1 MKLLASLFIISLFS
15 CSIIEDVSTTI
26 LNPTN
31 NSPSKIDLTNEEVI
45 SGLKEALNVGIK
57 NAVNLSSVTDGFL
70 KNDVIRLP
78 FPPDAIK
85 VREKAINFGLSK
97 QVTTFEET
105 LNRAAEEAT
114 KEALPIFINA
124 IKNMSVQDGFAILK
138 GGEGAATKYL
148 KDQTSSALYTAFLPK
163 VKEATAKVKLTE
175 YWNPILTKYN
185 TASTLTG
192 GEKINPDLDAFIT
205 QKAIEGLFHMIAI
218 EENKIR
224 VENKIFGKKGWKGI
238 SAAAVYS
245 DVCDDGAASDAAD
258 TDADGLGFYAEFH
271 VVGDGGLVT

>member
-1 MKLLASLFIISLFS
+1 MKLLASLIIISLFS

-57 NAVNLSSVTDGFL
+57 NAVDLSSVTDGFL

-114 KEALPIFINA
+114 KKALPIFVDA
-124 IKNMSVQDGFAILK
+124 IKNMSVSDGFSILK
-138 GGEGAATKYL
+138 GGDGAATKFL
-148 KDQTSSALYTAFLPK
+148 KSQTSNQLVIAFAPV
-163 VKEATAKVKLTE
+163 VKEATNKVQLTA
-175 YWNPILTKYN
+175 YWNPIITRYN
-185 TASTLTG
+185 SAMTLSG
-192 GEKINPDLDAFIT
+192 GQKLDPDLDAYIT
-205 QKAIEGLFHMIAI
+205 QKAIDGLFYLVET

-224 VENKIFGKKGWKGI
+224 KDPLARVSDILVKVFG
-238 SAAAVYS
+238 S
-245 DVCDDGAASDAAD
+245 
-258 TDADGLGFYAEFH
+258 LF
-271 VVGDGGLVT
+271 

>member
-1 MKLLASLFIISLFS
+1 MKLLASLFLISLFS
-15 CSIIEDVSTTI
+15 CSIIEDVSITI

-31 NSPSKIDLTNEEVI
+31 NSPAKIDLTNEEVI

-114 KEALPIFINA
+114 KKALPIFIDA
-124 IKNMSVQDGFAILK
+124 IKNMSVSDGFSILK
-138 GGEGAATKYL
+138 GGDGAASKFL
-148 KDQTSSALYTAFLPK
+148 KSQTSNQLVIAFAPV
-163 VKEATAKVKLTE
+163 VKEATTKVQLTA
-175 YWNPILTKYN
+175 YWNPIITRYN
-185 TASTLTG
+185 SAMTLSG
-192 GEKINPDLDAFIT
+192 GQKLDPDLDVYIT
-205 QKAIEGLFHMIAI
+205 QKAIDGLFYLVET

-224 VENKIFGKKGWKGI
+224 KDPLARVSDILVKVFG
-238 SAAAVYS
+238 S
-245 DVCDDGAASDAAD
+245 
-258 TDADGLGFYAEFH
+258 LF
-271 VVGDGGLVT
+271 

>member
-1 MKLLASLFIISLFS
+1 MKLLASLFLISLFS
-15 CSIIEDVSTTI
+15 CSIIEEASTTI

-70 KNDVIRLP
+70 KNDMIRLP

-114 KEALPIFINA
+114 KKALPIFVNA
-124 IKNMSVQDGFAILK
+124 IKNMSVSDGFSILK
-138 GGEGAATKYL
+138 GGDGAATKFL
-148 KDQTSSALYTAFLPK
+148 KNQTSNQLVIAFAPV
-163 VKEATAKVKLTE
+163 VKEATTKVQLTA
-175 YWNPILTKYN
+175 YWNPIITRYN
-185 TASTLTG
+185 SAMTLSG
-192 GEKINPDLDAFIT
+192 GQKLDPDLDAYIT
-205 QKAIEGLFHMIAI
+205 QKAIDGLFYLVEM

-224 VENKIFGKKGWKGI
+224 KDPLARVSDILVKVFG
-238 SAAAVYS
+238 S
-245 DVCDDGAASDAAD
+245 
-258 TDADGLGFYAEFH
+258 LF
-271 VVGDGGLVT
+271 

>member
-1 MKLLASLFIISLFS
+1 MKLLASLFLISLFS
-15 CSIIEDVSTTI
+15 CSIIEEASTTI

-114 KEALPIFINA
+114 KKALPIFIDA
-124 IKNMSVQDGFAILK
+124 IKNMSVSDGFSILK
-138 GGEGAATKYL
+138 GGDGAATKFL
-148 KDQTSSALYTAFLPK
+148 KSQTSNQLVIAFAPV
-163 VKEATAKVKLTE
+163 VKEATTKVQLTA
-175 YWNPILTKYN
+175 YWNPIITRYN
-185 TASTLTG
+185 SAMTLSG
-192 GEKINPDLDAFIT
+192 GQKLDPDLDAYIT
-205 QKAIEGLFHMIAI
+205 QKAIDGLFYLVET

-224 VENKIFGKKGWKGI
+224 KDPLARVSEILVKVFG
-238 SAAAVYS
+238 S
-245 DVCDDGAASDAAD
+245 
-258 TDADGLGFYAEFH
+258 LF
-271 VVGDGGLVT
+271 

>member
-1 MKLLASLFIISLFS
+1 MKLLFCLFIISLFS
-15 CSIIEDVSTTI
+15 CSIIEDASTTF

-114 KEALPIFINA
+114 KKALPIFIDA
-124 IKNMSVQDGFAILK
+124 IKNMSVSDGFSILK
-138 GGEGAATKYL
+138 GGDGAATKFL
-148 KDQTSSALYTAFLPK
+148 KSQTSNQLVIAFAPV
-163 VKEATAKVKLTE
+163 VKEATTKVQLTA
-175 YWNPILTKYN
+175 YWNPIITRYN
-185 TASTLTG
+185 SAMTLSG
-192 GEKINPDLDAFIT
+192 GQKLDPDLDAYIT
-205 QKAIEGLFHMIAI
+205 QKAIDGLFYLVET

-224 VENKIFGKKGWKGI
+224 KDPLARVSDILVKVFG
-238 SAAAVYS
+238 S
-245 DVCDDGAASDAAD
+245 
-258 TDADGLGFYAEFH
+258 LF
-271 VVGDGGLVT
+271 

>member
-1 MKLLASLFIISLFS
+1 MKLLASLIIISLFS

-31 NSPSKIDLTNEEVI
+31 NSPAKIDLTNEEVI

-114 KEALPIFINA
+114 KKALPIFVDA
-124 IKNMSVQDGFAILK
+124 IKNMSVSDGFSILK
-138 GGEGAATKYL
+138 GGDGAATKFL
-148 KDQTSSALYTAFLPK
+148 KSQTSNQLVIAFAPV
-163 VKEATAKVKLTE
+163 VKEATTKVQLTA
-175 YWNPILTKYN
+175 YWNPIITRYN
-185 TASTLTG
+185 SAMTLSG
-192 GEKINPDLDAFIT
+192 GQKLDPDLDAYIT
-205 QKAIEGLFHMIAI
+205 QKAIDGLFYLVET

-224 VENKIFGKKGWKGI
+224 KDPLARVSDILVKVFG
-238 SAAAVYS
+238 S
-245 DVCDDGAASDAAD
+245 
-258 TDADGLGFYAEFH
+258 LF
-271 VVGDGGLVT
+271 

>member
-15 CSIIEDVSTTI
+15 CSIIEDASTTF

-70 KNDVIRLP
+70 KNDIIRLP

-85 VREKAINFGLSK
+85 VREKALNFGLSK
-97 QVTTFEET
+97 QVETFEET

-114 KEALPIFINA
+114 KKALPIFIDA
-124 IKNMSVQDGFAILK
+124 IKNMSVSDGFSILK
-138 GGEGAATKYL
+138 DGEGAATKFL
-148 KDQTSSALYTAFLPK
+148 KSQTSNQLVIAFAPV
-163 VKEATAKVKLTE
+163 VKEATTKVQLTA
-175 YWNPILTKYN
+175 YWNPIITRYN
-185 TASTLTG
+185 SAMSLSG
-192 GEKINPDLDAFIT
+192 GQKLNPDLDAYIT
-205 QKAIEGLFHMIAI
+205 QKAIDGLFYLVEV

-224 VENKIFGKKGWKGI
+224 KDPIARVSDILVKVFG
-238 SAAAVYS
+238 S
-245 DVCDDGAASDAAD
+245 
-258 TDADGLGFYAEFH
+258 LF
-271 VVGDGGLVT
+271 

>member
-31 NSPSKIDLTNEEVI
+31 ISPSKIDLTNEEVI

-97 QVTTFEET
+97 QVATFEET

-114 KEALPIFINA
+114 KKALPIFIDA
-124 IKNMSVQDGFAILK
+124 IKNMSVSDGFSILK
-138 GGEGAATKYL
+138 GGDGAATKFL
-148 KDQTSSALYTAFLPK
+148 KSQTSNQLVIAFAPV
-163 VKEATAKVKLTE
+163 VKEATTKVQLTA
-175 YWNPILTKYN
+175 YWNPIITRYN
-185 TASTLTG
+185 SAMTLSG
-192 GEKINPDLDAFIT
+192 GQKLDPDLDAYIT
-205 QKAIEGLFHMIAI
+205 QKAIDGLFYLVEN

-224 VENKIFGKKGWKGI
+224 KDPLARVSDILVKVFG
-238 SAAAVYS
+238 S
-245 DVCDDGAASDAAD
+245 
-258 TDADGLGFYAEFH
+258 LF
-271 VVGDGGLVT
+271 

>member
-1 MKLLASLFIISLFS
+1 MKLLFCLFIISLFS
-15 CSIIEDVSTTI
+15 CSIIEDASTTI

-70 KNDVIRLP
+70 KNDLIRLP

-85 VREKAINFGLSK
+85 VREKSINFGLSK

-114 KEALPIFINA
+114 KKALPIFVNA
-124 IKNMSVQDGFAILK
+124 IKNMSVSDGFTILK
-138 GGEGAATKYL
+138 GGDGAATKFL
-148 KDQTSSALYTAFLPK
+148 KSQTSNQLVIAFAPV
-163 VKEATAKVKLTE
+163 VKEATTKVQLTA
-175 YWNPILTKYN
+175 YWNPIITRYN
-185 TASTLTG
+185 SAMTLSG
-192 GEKINPDLDAFIT
+192 GQKLDPDLDAYIT
-205 QKAIEGLFHMIAI
+205 QKAIDGLFYLVET

-224 VENKIFGKKGWKGI
+224 KDPLARVSDILVKVFG
-238 SAAAVYS
+238 S
-245 DVCDDGAASDAAD
+245 
-258 TDADGLGFYAEFH
+258 LF
-271 VVGDGGLVT
+271 

>member
-1 MKLLASLFIISLFS
+1 MKLLVCLFIISLFS
-15 CSIIEDVSTTI
+15 CSIIEDASTTI
-26 LNPTN
+26 LSPTN
-31 NSPSKIDLTNEEVI
+31 NSPSKIDLTNDEVI

-114 KEALPIFINA
+114 KKALPIFVDV
-124 IKNMSVQDGFAILK
+124 IKNMSVSDGFSILK
-138 GGEGAATKYL
+138 GGDGAATKFL
-148 KDQTSSALYTAFLPK
+148 KSQTSNQLVIAFAPV
-163 VKEATAKVKLTE
+163 VKEATTKVQLTA
-175 YWNPILTKYN
+175 YWNPIITRYN
-185 TASTLTG
+185 SAMTLSG
-192 GEKINPDLDAFIT
+192 GQKLDPDLDAYIT
-205 QKAIEGLFHMIAI
+205 QKAIDGLFYLVET

-224 VENKIFGKKGWKGI
+224 KDPLARVSDILVKVFG
-238 SAAAVYS
+238 S
-245 DVCDDGAASDAAD
+245 
-258 TDADGLGFYAEFH
+258 LF
-271 VVGDGGLVT
+271 

>member
-1 MKLLASLFIISLFS
+1 MKLLVCLFIISLFS
-15 CSIIEDVSTTI
+15 CSIIEDASTTI
-26 LNPTN
+26 LSPTN

-70 KNDVIRLP
+70 KNDVIRLA

-114 KEALPIFINA
+114 KKALPIFVDA
-124 IKNMSVQDGFAILK
+124 IKNMSVSDGFSILK
-138 GGEGAATKYL
+138 GGDGAATKFL
-148 KDQTSSALYTAFLPK
+148 KSQTSNQLVIAFAPV
-163 VKEATAKVKLTE
+163 VKEATTKVQLTA
-175 YWNPILTKYN
+175 YWNPIITRYN
-185 TASTLTG
+185 SAMTLSG
-192 GEKINPDLDAFIT
+192 GQKLDPDLDAYIT
-205 QKAIEGLFHMIAI
+205 QKAIDGLFYLVET

-224 VENKIFGKKGWKGI
+224 KDPLARVSEILVKVFG
-238 SAAAVYS
+238 S
-245 DVCDDGAASDAAD
+245 
-258 TDADGLGFYAEFH
+258 LF
-271 VVGDGGLVT
+271 

>member
-1 MKLLASLFIISLFS
+1 MKLLVCLFIISLFS
-15 CSIIEDVSTTI
+15 CSIIEDASTTI
-26 LNPTN
+26 LSPTN

-70 KNDVIRLP
+70 KNDVIRLA

-114 KEALPIFINA
+114 KKALPIFVDA
-124 IKNMSVQDGFAILK
+124 IKNMSVSDGFSILK
-138 GGEGAATKYL
+138 GGDGAATKFL
-148 KDQTSSALYTAFLPK
+148 KSQTSNQLVIAFAPV
-163 VKEATAKVKLTE
+163 VKEATTKVQLTA
-175 YWNPILTKYN
+175 YWNPIITRYN
-185 TASTLTG
+185 SAMTLSG
-192 GEKINPDLDAFIT
+192 GQKLDPDLDAYIT
-205 QKAIEGLFHMIAI
+205 QKAIDGLFYLVET

-224 VENKIFGKKGWKGI
+224 KDPLARVSDILVKVFG
-238 SAAAVYS
+238 S
-245 DVCDDGAASDAAD
+245 
-258 TDADGLGFYAEFH
+258 LF
-271 VVGDGGLVT
+271 

>member
-1 MKLLASLFIISLFS
+1 MKLLVCLFIISLFS
-15 CSIIEDVSTTI
+15 CSIIEDASTTI
-26 LNPTN
+26 LSPTN

-114 KEALPIFINA
+114 KKALPIFVDA
-124 IKNMSVQDGFAILK
+124 IKNMSVSDGFSILK
-138 GGEGAATKYL
+138 GGDGAATKFL
-148 KDQTSSALYTAFLPK
+148 KSQTSNQLVIAFAPV
-163 VKEATAKVKLTE
+163 VKEATTKVQLTA
-175 YWNPILTKYN
+175 YWNPIITRYN
-185 TASTLTG
+185 SAMTLSG
-192 GEKINPDLDAFIT
+192 GQKLDPDLDAYIT
-205 QKAIEGLFHMIAI
+205 QKAINGLFYLVET

-224 VENKIFGKKGWKGI
+224 KDPLARVSDILVKVFG
-238 SAAAVYS
+238 S
-245 DVCDDGAASDAAD
+245 
-258 TDADGLGFYAEFH
+258 LF
-271 VVGDGGLVT
+271 

>member
-1 MKLLASLFIISLFS
+1 MKLLASLFLISLFS
-15 CSIIEDVSTTI
+15 CSIIEDVSITI

-31 NSPSKIDLTNEEVI
+31 NSPAKIDLTNEEVI

-114 KEALPIFINA
+114 KKALPIFVNA
-124 IKNMSVQDGFAILK
+124 IKNMSVSDGFSILK
-138 GGEGAATKYL
+138 GGDGAATKFL
-148 KDQTSSALYTAFLPK
+148 KSQTSNQLVLAFAPV
-163 VKEATAKVKLTE
+163 VKEATTKVQLTA
-175 YWNPILTKYN
+175 YWNPIITRYN
-185 TASTLTG
+185 SAMTLSG
-192 GEKINPDLDAFIT
+192 GQKLDPDLDAYIT
-205 QKAIEGLFHMIAI
+205 QKAIYGLFYLVEI

-224 VENKIFGKKGWKGI
+224 KDPLARVSDILVKVFG
-238 SAAAVYS
+238 S
-245 DVCDDGAASDAAD
+245 
-258 TDADGLGFYAEFH
+258 LF
-271 VVGDGGLVT
+271 

>member
-70 KNDVIRLP
+70 KNDMIRLP

-114 KEALPIFINA
+114 KKALPIFVNA
-124 IKNMSVQDGFAILK
+124 IKNMSVSDGFSILK
-138 GGEGAATKYL
+138 GGDGAATKFL
-148 KDQTSSALYTAFLPK
+148 KSQTSNQLVIAFAPV
-163 VKEATAKVKLTE
+163 VKEETTKVQLTA
-175 YWNPILTKYN
+175 YWNPIITRYN
-185 TASTLTG
+185 SAMTLSG
-192 GEKINPDLDAFIT
+192 GQKLDPDLDAYIT
-205 QKAIEGLFHMIAI
+205 QKAIDGLFYLVEM

-224 VENKIFGKKGWKGI
+224 KDPLARVSDILVKVFG
-238 SAAAVYS
+238 S
-245 DVCDDGAASDAAD
+245 
-258 TDADGLGFYAEFH
+258 LF
-271 VVGDGGLVT
+271 

>member
-1 MKLLASLFIISLFS
+1 MKLLASLFLISLFS
-15 CSIIEDVSTTI
+15 CSIIEEASTTI

-114 KEALPIFINA
+114 KKALPIFVDA
-124 IKNMSVQDGFAILK
+124 IKNMSVSDGFSILK
-138 GGEGAATKYL
+138 GGDGAATKFL
-148 KDQTSSALYTAFLPK
+148 KSQTSNQLVLAFAPV
-163 VKEATAKVKLTE
+163 VKEATTKVQLTA
-175 YWNPILTKYN
+175 YWNPIITRYN
-185 TASTLTG
+185 SAMTLSG
-192 GEKINPDLDAFIT
+192 GQKLDPDLDAYIT
-205 QKAIEGLFHMIAI
+205 QKAIDGLFYLVEM

-224 VENKIFGKKGWKGI
+224 KDPLARVSDILVKVFG
-238 SAAAVYS
+238 S
-245 DVCDDGAASDAAD
+245 
-258 TDADGLGFYAEFH
+258 LF
-271 VVGDGGLVT
+271 

>member
-1 MKLLASLFIISLFS
+1 MKLLVCLFIISLFS
-15 CSIIEDVSTTI
+15 CSIIEDASTTI
-26 LNPTN
+26 LSPTN

-70 KNDVIRLP
+70 KNDVIRLA

-114 KEALPIFINA
+114 KKALPIFVDA
-124 IKNMSVQDGFAILK
+124 IKNMSVSDGFSILK
-138 GGEGAATKYL
+138 GGDGAATKFL
-148 KDQTSSALYTAFLPK
+148 KSQTSNQLVIAFAPV
-163 VKEATAKVKLTE
+163 VKEATTKVQLTA
-175 YWNPILTKYN
+175 YWNPIITRYN
-185 TASTLTG
+185 SAMTLSG
-192 GEKINPDLDAFIT
+192 GQKLDPDLDAYIT
-205 QKAIEGLFHMIAI
+205 QKAIDGLFYLVEI

-224 VENKIFGKKGWKGI
+224 KDPIARVSDILVKVFG
-238 SAAAVYS
+238 S
-245 DVCDDGAASDAAD
+245 
-258 TDADGLGFYAEFH
+258 LF
-271 VVGDGGLVT
+271 